1 MNIIPQKTK
10 ILHIAPFNIAGV
22 PISFVQA
29 ERELGY
35 YSRLITFG
43 RLQHGFQEDICLN
56 LPLLNFKGLKLVKR
70 LFSDKAKLQVINVAP
85 KLDVIPLQWRPN
97 GYFEKHLIDLREALW
112 KSKINNTIKKYN
124 IEQFDIIQLDGGLG
138 FYRDGRIIQ
147 SLKKQ
152 GKKII
157 SCYTGSDLRVRGVI
171 PQIDAITDLNVTDE
185 FDHLQLHPNIHHVF
199 FPLNLQKFNPVE
211 FRHHNILKI
220 GHAPTSR
227 EAKGSHKIIPLV
239 KQLEKN
245 YSVKLI
251 LIENLPYND
260 AIELKSK
267 CDIFIDQ
274 IGDLGYGINS
284 LESLAMSIPTCSC
297 LAPNFAEKYPDHP
310 FIVIDEH
317 NLQQQLI
324 HLIEDSKLRQK
335 KGKQGRQWVEKY
347 HDAQKV
353 VKRIH
358 RLAGFG

>member
-1 MNIIPQKTK
+1 VNILPKKHK
-10 ILHIAPFNIAGV
+10 ILHIAPFNVAGV

-29 ERELGY
+29 ERELEY

-43 RLQHGFQEDICLN
+43 RLRHGFQEDICLN
-56 LPLLNFKGLKLVKR
+56 LPLLNFKGLKLIKQ
-70 LFSDKAKLQVINVAP
+70 LFSDKAKLQVTNVAP
-85 KLDVIPLQWRPN
+85 KPDVIPLQWRPN
-97 GYFEKHLIDLREALW
+97 GYFEKRLIDLRESLW
-112 KSKINNTIKKYN
+112 NKKINTVIKKYH
-124 IEQFDIIQLDGGLG
+124 IEEFDIIQLDGGLG
-138 FYRDGRIIQ
+138 FFRDGRIIN
-147 SLKKQ
+147 SLKEK
-152 GKKII
+152 GKTII

-199 FPLNLQKFNPVE
+199 FPLNLKKFKPVE
-211 FRHHNILKI
+211 FSHHNILKI

-227 EAKGSHKIIPLV
+227 KAKGSDIIIPLV
-239 KQLEKN
+239 KQLENN
-245 YSVKLI
+245 YSVKLV

-284 LESLAMSIPTCSC
+284 LESLAMGIPTCSC

-310 FIVIDEH
+310 FIVIDAH
-317 NLQQQLI
+317 NLQQRLI
-324 HLIEDSKLRQK
+324 KLIEDKELRQE
-335 KGKQGRQWVEKY
+335 KGKQGRQWVAKY

-353 VKRIH
+353 VKKIH